1 MKDRKNLRENK
12 VNLILNLRKNGI
24 SDSKILRALED
35 IDRSFFIDSGLS
47 DKSNLNTALPI
58 DCGQTISQP
67 LIVALMTQHL
77 DLKQD
82 MRVLEVGTGSGYQ
95 TMVLAKIAR
104 FVYTIERYK
113 TLHQK
118 AKELLRLFRV
128 RNIFFRHGDGG
139 LGWVEQAPFDRIIVT
154 ACAVDIPRQLIS
166 QLKENGIMIVPVGEV
181 HEEQILK
188 KVIKQKNKIFV
199 ENLEKVRFVP
209 LIEGIEKV

>member
-1 MKDRKNLRENK
+1 
-12 VNLILNLRKNGI
+12 
-24 SDSKILRALED
+24 
-35 IDRSFFIDSGLS
+35 
-47 DKSNLNTALPI
+47 
-58 DCGQTISQP
+58 
-67 LIVALMTQHL
+67 
-77 DLKQD
+77 

-209 LIEGIEKV
+209 LIEGIEIV